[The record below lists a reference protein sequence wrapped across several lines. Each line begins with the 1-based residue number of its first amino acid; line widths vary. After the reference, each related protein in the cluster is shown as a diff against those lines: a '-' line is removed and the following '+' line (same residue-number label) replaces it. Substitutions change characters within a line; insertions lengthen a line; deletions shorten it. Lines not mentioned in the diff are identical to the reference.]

1 MVRGTTPTFQLKIT
15 DDDVD
20 LTQALNV
27 YATFKQ
33 LGIQL
38 DKSGEDIVVNEKQV
52 DVYLTQEETLQFS
65 EGDIEIQL
73 NWTYANGSRAAT
85 IIKRVHIGKNLIGRV
100 LE

>member
-15 DDDVD
+15 DEDVD

-33 LGIQL
+33 LGIQI
-38 DKSGEDIVVNEKQV
+38 DKSGDDIEVSEKQV
-52 DVYLTQEETLQFS
+52 DVYLSQSESLQFA
-65 EGDIEIQL
+65 EGDIEVQL
-73 NWTYANGSRAAT
+73 NWTYADGKRAAT
-85 IIKRVHIGKNLIGRV
+85 RIKRIPVGKNLVGRV